1 MHCFALL
8 GIFALI
14 CCLRGRGCGRERLA
28 SWPSPSLLLRAHSGV
43 QKQYVSH
50 CVNDASC
57 TYEPGSKGL
66 HGMRRKN
73 CCWGWDWSRW
83 GETRVK
89 QNSGKRDLQN
99 WGGLLNRG
107 LLEVF
112 IIILLYCSRQKILF
126 VPSREPCQ
134 VCLLSR
140 RLCNPLTFI
149 HISKAATSPSFL

>member
-8 GIFALI
+8 GIFLLI
-14 CCLRGRGCGRERLA
+14 CYMKVRGHAKERLA
-28 SWPSPSLLLRAHSGV
+28 SWPSRRFLLMVHSGV

-57 TYEPGSKGL
+57 TYELGSKGL

-73 CCWGWDWSRW
+73 CCWGCEWSSW

-99 WGGLLNRG
+99 WAGLPKHG